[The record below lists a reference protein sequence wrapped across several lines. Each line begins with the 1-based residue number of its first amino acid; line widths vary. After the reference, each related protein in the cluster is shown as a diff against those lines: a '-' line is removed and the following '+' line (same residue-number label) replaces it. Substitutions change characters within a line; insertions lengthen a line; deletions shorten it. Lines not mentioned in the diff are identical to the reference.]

1 MAVSRTVDKQHSTAD
16 VLGGM
21 FLGTLVAIVYILR
34 SIPRYRRV
42 LSPDRLEG
50 CQQGQ
55 AATPDKA

>member
-1 MAVSRTVDKQHSTAD
+1 
-16 VLGGM
+16 M